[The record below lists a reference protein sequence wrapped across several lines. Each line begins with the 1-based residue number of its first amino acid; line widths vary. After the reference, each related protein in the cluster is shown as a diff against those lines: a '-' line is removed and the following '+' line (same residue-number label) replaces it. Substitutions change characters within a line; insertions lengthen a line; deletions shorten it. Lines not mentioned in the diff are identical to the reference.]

1 MLNRRRGIS
10 EIIGSLVVLLI
21 VSTLGTYLYN
31 HTLSIISYEQ
41 NALELEMTTAA
52 NRAQEHF
59 RVISIAWSP
68 PYDRINIT
76 VFNYGEYETEVSD
89 VYVNNVRVL
98 NFYEGR
104 YEVIGIKGLKNISF
118 EPPIIVQPDLLYEII
133 IVSQRGV
140 SNVYSA
146 ES

>member
-10 EIIGSLVVLLI
+10 EIIGSLIVLLI

-41 NALELEMTTAA
+41 NALELEMTTAG
-52 NRAQEHF
+52 NRAQERL

-68 PYDRINIT
+68 AYDRINIT
-76 VFNYGEYETEVSD
+76 AFNYGEYETEVSD
-89 VYVNNVRVL
+89 VYVNNVRVD
-98 NFYEGR
+98 NFFGGR
-104 YEVIGIKGLKNISF
+104 YEEISVKGLKKISF
-118 EPPIIVQPDLLYEII
+118 EPPIAVQPDTLYEIVV
-133 IVSQRGV
+133 VSQRGV
-140 SNVYSA
+140 SHVYKS

>member
-10 EIIGSLVVLLI
+10 EIIGSLIVLLI

-52 NRAQEHF
+52 NRAQE
-59 RVISIAWSP
+59 RLRIISIAWSP
-68 PYDRINIT
+68 SYDQINIT
-76 VFNYGEYETEVSD
+76 AFNYGEHETAVSD
-89 VYVNNVRVL
+89 VYVNNVRVT
-98 NFYEGR
+98 NFFEGR
-104 YEVIGIKGLKNISF
+104 YDDIGVKGLKKINF
-118 EPPIIVQPDLLYEII
+118 EPPIAVQPDTLYEIV

-140 SNVYSA
+140 SHVYKS

>member
-10 EIIGSLVVLLI
+10 EIIGSLIVLLI

-52 NRAQEHF
+52 NRAQE
-59 RVISIAWSP
+59 RLRIISIAWSP
-68 PYDRINIT
+68 SYDQINIT
-76 VFNYGEYETEVSD
+76 AYNYGEYETAVSD
-89 VYVNNVRVL
+89 VYVNNVRVT
-98 NFYEGR
+98 NFFEGR
-104 YEVIGIKGLKNISF
+104 YDDIGVKGLKKINF
-118 EPPIIVQPDLLYEII
+118 EPPVAVQPDTLYEIV

-140 SNVYSA
+140 SHVYKS

>member
-10 EIIGSLVVLLI
+10 EIIGSLIVLLI

-52 NRAQEHF
+52 NRAQE
-59 RVISIAWSP
+59 RLRIISIAWSP
-68 PYDRINIT
+68 SYDCINIT
-76 VFNYGEYETEVSD
+76 VFNYGERETKVTD
-89 VYVNNVRVL
+89 VYVNNVRVA
-98 NFYEGR
+98 NYGEGR
-104 YEVIGIKGLKNISF
+104 NEEISVKGLMKICF
-118 EPPIIVQPDLLYEII
+118 EPPIVVQPDTLYEIVV
-133 IVSQRGV
+133 VSQRGV
-140 SNVYSA
+140 SHVYKS